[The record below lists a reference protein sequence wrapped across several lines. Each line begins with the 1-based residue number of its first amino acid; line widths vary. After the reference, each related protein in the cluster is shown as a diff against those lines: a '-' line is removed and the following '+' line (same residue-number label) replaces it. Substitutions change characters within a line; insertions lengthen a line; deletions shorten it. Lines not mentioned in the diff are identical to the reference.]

1 MNFKKTDLLLISLI
15 LFQSLICFISWQ
27 LFFKAAAD
35 DTLIYHSLKSYFMP
49 LELNNHLSKSLA
61 AIFNTS
67 VSELKLEYFQISFS
81 QLKFKSFYKI
91 IEESSRWLI
100 ILFYGISYFFIITR
114 KSFLELTYR
123 RIIIYSSLFFFAA
136 ALFLPN
142 DSSDIFCYIARGA
155 QRFYFAMNSYASFV
169 S

>member
-1 MNFKKTDLLLISLI
+1 L
-15 LFQSLICFISWQ
+15 
-27 LFFKAAAD
+27 KAAAD
-35 DTLIYHSLKSYFMP
+35 DALIYHSLKSYFMP
-49 LELNNHLSKSLA
+49 LEPNNALTKSLA
-61 AIFNTS
+61 AISNTS

-136 ALFLPN
+136 ALCLPN
-142 DSSDIFCYIARGA
+142 DSSDIYGYIAKGV
-155 QRFYFAMNSYASFV
+155 QQPGQNHSKSVINTIQM
-169 S
+169 